1 MAQGSLPDFPALE
14 ARHLGEIE
22 FIPGLVDTPTQ
33 IRELTAGADAL
44 VVGFH
49 PLDEARLAAL
59 DGSVRVIG
67 RTGVGLD
74 AIDLD
79 AAERHGIAVVHQ
91 PSYATAE
98 VATHAVAMV
107 LALQRRLL
115 QADAAVR
122 SGWGTIADLG
132 RIWNLEE
139 ASIGVLGCGR
149 IGRAVVERLLPFV
162 GAVRVFDPMVT
173 DDVPGATVVTS
184 LDELL
189 LDLDVLTLHL
199 PLTEQ
204 TRHVIGRS
212 EIRQMRPGSILVNV
226 SRGGL
231 INEDELAL
239 ALADGHLGG
248 VGLDVFEQE
257 PLPDS
262 SPLRSAPNLLL
273 SPHVA
278 WYSDTALR
286 RLGEWTVADV
296 VSYAVNREVR
306 HGRLAVDPAGPRVVG
321 YT

>member
-14 ARHLGEIE
+14 ARHLGEVE
-22 FIPGLVDTPTQ
+22 FVPGPIDTPAQ
-33 IRELTAGADAL
+33 IRELTAGADGL

-49 PLDEARLAAL
+49 PLDEPRLAAL
-59 DGSVRVIG
+59 DASVKVIG

-98 VATHAVAMV
+98 VATHAVAML

-115 QADAAVR
+115 PADAAVR
-122 SGWGTIADLG
+122 SGWGTIADIG
-132 RIWNLEE
+132 RIWNLEG

-149 IGRAVVERLLPFV
+149 IGRAVIERLLPFA
-162 GAVRVFDPMVT
+162 GEVRVFDPIVNE
-173 DDVPGATVVTS
+173 DVPGVRVVAD

-189 LDLDVLTLHL
+189 SDIDALTLHL
-199 PLTEQ
+199 PLAEQ

-212 EIRQMRPGSILVNV
+212 EIRRMRPGSILINV

-231 INEDELAL
+231 IDEEELAL

-248 VGLDVFEQE
+248 AGLDVFDQE

-278 WYSDTALR
+278 WYSDTALS

-296 VSYAVNREVR
+296 VSYAIAGSVR
-306 HGRLAVDPAGPRVVG
+306 HGRLAVDPVGPRVAG
-321 YT
+321 NA